1 MSTLRKRKPADT
13 DDCAATT
20 CYIPSG
26 DEWKSRAAKVI
37 RMLDKWAVDDSG
49 YDEQTLPDLKK
60 ALNHNRTGARRL
72 FNGKA

>member
-1 MSTLRKRKPADT
+1 MSTLRKRKPEDT
-13 DDCAATT
+13 DDCSATT
-20 CYIPSG
+20 CDIPSG

-60 ALNHNRTGARRL
+60 ALNHNL
-72 FNGKA
+72 LV